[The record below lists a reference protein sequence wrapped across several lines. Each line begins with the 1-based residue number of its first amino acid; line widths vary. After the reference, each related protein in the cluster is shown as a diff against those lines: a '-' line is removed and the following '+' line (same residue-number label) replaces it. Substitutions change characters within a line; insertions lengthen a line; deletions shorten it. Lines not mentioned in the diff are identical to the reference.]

1 MSLSPP
7 KKTLNIYN
15 NLPKASSIKHFTG
28 DKLTIIVLDL
38 NKNYLLIN
46 EPPIQNPLTN
56 NELQ

>member
-15 NLPKASSIKHFTG
+15 NPRKASSIKHFTG

-46 EPPIQNPLTN
+46 EPPI
-56 NELQ
+56 